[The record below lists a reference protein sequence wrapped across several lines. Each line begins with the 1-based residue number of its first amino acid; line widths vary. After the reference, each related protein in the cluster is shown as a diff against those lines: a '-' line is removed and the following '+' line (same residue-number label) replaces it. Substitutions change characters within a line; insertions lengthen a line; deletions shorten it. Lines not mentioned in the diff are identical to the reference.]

1 MNKKV
6 VIQMVVAQISR
17 DLDTLIA
24 AARATHAEATDQQ
37 NKAENKYD
45 TRALEAG
52 YLAQGQSRKVAEL
65 KNARQEFESLP
76 VADFPANAA
85 IDVGALVTV
94 KHDDMQSCY
103 LLGPKAGGIEIITSK
118 ILVTVITPNSPIGQQ
133 MMGKKRGEFIVLNG
147 RQLRIANVC

>member
-1 MNKKV
+1 VKKRE
-6 VIQMVVAQISR
+6 VIQLVIARISR

-52 YLAQGQSRKVAEL
+52 YLAQGQARKVAEL
-65 KNARQEFESLP
+65 ENARQEFESLP

-94 KHDDMQSCY
+94 KHDDMESCY
-103 LLGPKAGGIEIITSK
+103 LLGPKAGGIEIIASG
-118 ILVTVITPNSPIGQQ
+118 IPVTVITPNSPIGQQ
-133 MMGKKRGEFIVLNG
+133 MMGRKRGEFIVLHG
-147 RQLRIANVC
+147 RKLRIAKVC